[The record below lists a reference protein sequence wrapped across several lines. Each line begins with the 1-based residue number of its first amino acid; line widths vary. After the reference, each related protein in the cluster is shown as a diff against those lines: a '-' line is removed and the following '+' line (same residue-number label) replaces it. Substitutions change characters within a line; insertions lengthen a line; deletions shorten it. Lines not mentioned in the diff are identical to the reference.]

1 MQPESYPELYRAA
14 IFRGPG
20 SVDVVDLPY
29 PECGPDDAIVRNLMA
44 GVCGSDV
51 AAYRQGGDD
60 HMVWRDHEFGH
71 EAISEIV
78 QLGGNVRGLSL
89 GDHVFVNQ
97 GKALRDMARMA
108 TVGSFSEYIRIPQCE
123 VGYSVLPIDN
133 AIPLKTAVLFEPFV
147 IGARGARSLDPGPG
161 KGAIVF
167 GAGIIGLSAAIMLQW
182 YGCDKV
188 MVVDIS
194 DFRLENAR
202 RMGLAVCNSASED
215 LTARA
220 IAEFGSQETFFGT
233 RCGAQLYLD
242 AVGLKPAID
251 GFAQLAGREA
261 RLAIV
266 GVHHEPVAIDL
277 LSVCYGNW
285 HIGGC
290 GNSEIDALRPEIE
303 GMMQSGRYDLSSLVT
318 HEYGVEQIA
327 EALVMGGNARE
338 AQKVCIAF

>member
-1 MQPESYPELYRAA
+1 MQPESYKAA

-20 SVDVVDLPY
+20 SVDVVELPY

-51 AAYRQGGDD
+51 AAYRHGGDD

-78 QLGGNVRGLSL
+78 QLGRNVRGLSL

-123 VGYSVLPIDN
+123 PGYSVLPIDN

-233 RCGAQLYLD
+233 RCGRAQTGDRRLC
-242 AVGLKPAID
+242 PARR
-251 GFAQLAGREA
+251 ARSQAGDCRRA
-261 RLAIV
+261 
-266 GVHHEPVAIDL
+266 
-277 LSVCYGNW
+277 S
-285 HIGGC
+285 
-290 GNSEIDALRPEIE
+290 
-303 GMMQSGRYDLSSLVT
+303 
-318 HEYGVEQIA
+318 
-327 EALVMGGNARE
+327 
-338 AQKVCIAF
+338 

>member
-1 MQPESYPELYRAA
+1 MQPESYKAA

-20 SVDVVDLPY
+20 SVDVVELPY
-29 PECGPDDAIVRNLMA
+29 HECGPDDAIVRNLMA

-51 AAYRQGGDD
+51 AAYRHGGDD

-78 QLGGNVRGLSL
+78 QLGRNVRGLSL

-123 VGYSVLPIDN
+123 LGYSVLPIDN

-290 GNSEIDALRPEIE
+290 GNSEIEALRPEIE

-318 HEYGVEQIA
+318 HEYGVEHIA